1 MTDIHLIIAVVMLV
15 LLGAFFS
22 GTETGIYRLSRFR
35 LRLGLEQ
42 RSKTSNNAYRSAV
55 DGK

>member
-1 MTDIHLIIAVVMLV
+1 MTNIHLIIVVALLV

-35 LRLGLEQ
+35 LRLGIEQ
-42 RSKTSNNAYRSAV
+42 QSQPFRRSR
-55 DGK
+55 